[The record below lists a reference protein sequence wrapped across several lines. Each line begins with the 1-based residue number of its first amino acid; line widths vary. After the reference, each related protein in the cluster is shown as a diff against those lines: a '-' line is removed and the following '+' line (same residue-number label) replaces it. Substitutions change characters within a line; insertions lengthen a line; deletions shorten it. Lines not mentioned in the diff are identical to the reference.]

1 MVIYNYYIL
10 IVKHFE
16 NTESIKGKINN
27 AYSSSN
33 EKKAL
38 PHFGPFSPFPY
49 VGRSFWFFKHS

>member
-1 MVIYNYYIL
+1 MVINNYYIF

-38 PHFGPFSPFPY
+38 PHFGPFCPFP
-49 VGRSFWFFKHS
+49 